1 MLYGEFEHISQH
13 DDTGLN
19 INVAVI
25 KQKKSETYI
34 IHASDKL
41 LFQKKN
47 EQNNIQWNFNMK

>member
-41 LFQKKN
+41 LFQKKK
-47 EQNNIQWNFNMK
+47 WAK